1 MLDIREK
8 TTFTFWIYRLDLVR
22 DMTELRSNAFFAE
35 HLKAEPFEFPVVPK
49 LKKPF
54 LAYKT
59 EVFRQLALL
68 TCKRCAPPD
77 DYWFLL
83 SLKLVY
89 QAI

>member
-8 TTFTFWIYRLDLVR
+8 TMFSFWIYRLDLVR
-22 DMTELRSNAFFAE
+22 DTTESRSNTFFTE

-59 EVFRQLALL
+59 EVFGQLALL
-68 TCKRCAPPD
+68 MYKRCAPPG